1 MAPPDSLHTMNEL
14 QVASEGLGRVAPG
27 LSVRHGL
34 LPLVV
39 GAVEVCDPGVLAGLA
54 VGLWVVVDASE
65 L

>member
-1 MAPPDSLHTMNEL
+1 MNEL

-39 GAVEVCDPGVLAGLA
+39 GAVEVCDPGVWAGLA